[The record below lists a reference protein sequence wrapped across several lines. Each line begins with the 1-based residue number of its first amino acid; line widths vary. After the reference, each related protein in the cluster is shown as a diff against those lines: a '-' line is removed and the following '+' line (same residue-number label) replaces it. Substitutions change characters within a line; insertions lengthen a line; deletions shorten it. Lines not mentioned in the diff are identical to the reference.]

1 MLSRGRQSGRDA
13 QTRSSFFVA
22 ALAPVLTVTLGLG
35 LGVTTS
41 CGDDGASET
50 DAPVDDSGG
59 PPDNPDPHVTLE
71 AEVDVFELCGAIG
84 SSHLSLRATRIN
96 CEQDPPPPCTLP
108 KDPYETSF
116 GDTRDCEKPT
126 QTSTKMYLDLE
137 QSGRYLI
144 EVVTL
149 TDSGEVGACYGV
161 DGGVETPIT
170 SAQIEA
176 RETLKI
182 SSLGGGPCPSP

>member
-1 MLSRGRQSGRDA
+1 M
-13 QTRSSFFVA
+13 A
-22 ALAPVLTVTLGLG
+22 A
-35 LGVTTS
+35 S
-41 CGDDGASET
+41 CGDDSSSET
-50 DAPVDDSGG
+50 DAPDPTTGAA
-59 PPDNPDPHVTLE
+59 DNPDPHVTLE

-84 SSHLSLRATRIN
+84 SQHLSLRATRIN

-108 KDPYETSF
+108 KDPYETAF

-144 EVVTL
+144 EVVTI
-149 TDSGEVGACYGV
+149 TESGEVSACYGQG
-161 DGGVETPIT
+161 GGVETLIT
-170 SAQIEA
+170 SAQLEA
-176 RETLKI
+176 RETVEI